1 MKWSNFHV
9 TVNFN
14 VVGDA
19 LMRPMRAAIERMVE
33 GDNLWLWLRHYNGHS
48 QEEFSAQE
56 SMLVDRV
63 RVRAAFEDGGK
74 NNKALHAHLV
84 IEVAHETM
92 VQINKFELVQYFEAA
107 VGAKPNIHCR
117 FVRGEGED
125 KDFILRYIT
134 KEVPS
139 YKPANWQNSKLQNA
153 FNSRQAQADAEE
165 HPMGKY

>member
-1 MKWSNFHV
+1 M

-14 VVGDA
+14 VHGDA
-19 LMRPMRAAIERMVE
+19 LMRPMRRAIELMADE
-33 GDNLWLWLRHYNGHS
+33 DNLWLWLRQFNGHS
-48 QEEFSAQE
+48 QVDFTPE
-56 SMLVDRV
+56 SSLSIDRV
-63 RVRAAFEDGGK
+63 RVRAAFEEGGK

-84 IEVAHETM
+84 VEIAHETM
-92 VQINKFELVQYFEAA
+92 VQVSKAGLVDYFETA

-139 YKPANWQNSKLQNA
+139 YKPGKWQNAKLQA
-153 FNSRQAQADAEE
+153 AMNSSHEQVDAEE
-165 HPMGKY
+165 HPMGL